1 MKKIF
6 YHIFLL
12 STITGAASCSKF
24 LDEKPY
30 YALTDANAITDLS
43 KAKAAV
49 GGVYATFQ
57 GDDWAGSL
65 YIAQA
70 SKAGFVKWVT
80 MDYDMSYTQ
89 VTRTSAAPW
98 TSFYKSLNAAN
109 FAVNGINA
117 LAANII
123 SDEQKNTLVAEA
135 RCLRAWV
142 HANLL
147 WNYGHWWADDSDEYG
162 LLYRDEVIDLKNIQ
176 KARINVGDSYQKIYE
191 DLDFAIANLPGFTT
205 SRYMS
210 KEFAKALKAKLLLY
224 RGGYRN
230 NAAELN
236 QALTLVNDVLQNH
249 APAFDMMPDL
259 DQVYKQSWDAKENL
273 FARYLENDGTR
284 TTKGGYYY
292 TYYLSQIAG
301 TTLPLA
307 PNVTLTAGLN
317 FGLDWFKQDPRWNIV
332 TGPVRAG
339 ETWDNTYRHTFKK
352 VARYGSIE
360 GKTVNDEKYAAYYFR
375 FPELY
380 LMKAELIARTGGT
393 VSDALAPLNEMRA
406 KRTNPVLPAL
416 SATTMDEFMDLL
428 FKEIFT
434 ETFIENGSEFFA
446 SLRFKSQGR
455 RWIEVI
461 KDKTLEENRI
471 CWPIPDAEMIN
482 NKLMK
487 QNPDL

>member
-1 MKKIF
+1 MKKTF
-6 YHIFLL
+6 YYILL
-12 STITGAASCSKF
+12 ASIGTGAVSCNKF

-30 YALTDANAITDLS
+30 YALTDVNAITDLS
-43 KAKAAV
+43 KAKAAI

-65 YIAQA
+65 FIGQA
-70 SKAGFVKWVT
+70 SKAGFVKWIVS
-80 MDYDMSYTQ
+80 DYDMAYTQ
-89 VTRTSAAPW
+89 TTRTGAAPW

-109 FAVNGINA
+109 FAVNGIGVLPA
-117 LAANII
+117 SII
-123 SDEQKNTLVAEA
+123 SENEKNALVAEG
-135 RCLRAWV
+135 RCLRAWI
-142 HANLL
+142 HSNIL
-147 WNYGHWWADDSDEYG
+147 WNYGHWWADDADEYG
-162 LLYRDEVIDLKNIQ
+162 LLYRDEVVDLKNIQ
-176 KARINVGDSYQKIYE
+176 KARISVGESYKKIFE
-191 DLDFAIANLPGFTT
+191 DLDFAITHLPGFTS

-210 KEFAKALKAKLLLY
+210 KEFAKVLKAKLLLY

-230 NAAELN
+230 NATELN
-236 QALTLVNDVLQNH
+236 QSLELVNDVLQNH
-249 APAFDMMPDL
+249 AAAFSMQPDL
-259 DQVYKQSWDAKENL
+259 AEVYKQSWDSKEIL

-307 PNVTLTAGLN
+307 PGASITAGLN
-317 FGLDWFKQDPRWNIV
+317 FGLDWFSQDPRWPLV

-393 VSDALAPLNEMRA
+393 VNDALAPLNEMRS
-406 KRTNPVLPAL
+406 KRTNPVLPAV
-416 SATTMDEFMDLL
+416 SAATMDEFMNVL

-461 KDKTLEENRI
+461 KDKTLEENKI
-471 CWPIPDAEMIN
+471 CWPIADAEITN

-487 QNPDL
+487 QNPE

>member
-1 MKKIF
+1 MKKTF
-6 YHIFLL
+6 YHILL
-12 STITGAASCSKF
+12 ATFATGAVSCNKF

-30 YALTDANAITDLS
+30 YALTDVNAITDLG
-43 KAKAAV
+43 KAKAAI

-57 GDDWAGSL
+57 GDDWAGST

-70 SKAGFVKWVT
+70 SKAGFVKWIQS
-80 MDYDMSYTQ
+80 DYDMTYTQ
-89 VTRTSAAPW
+89 LSRTSAAPW

-109 FAVNGINA
+109 FAVNGIDI
-117 LAANII
+117 LPANILSE
-123 SDEQKNTLVAEA
+123 SDKKALVAEG
-135 RCLRAWV
+135 RCLRAWI
-142 HANLL
+142 HANIF
-147 WNYGHWWADDSDEYG
+147 WNYGHWWADDADPYG
-162 LLYRDEVIDLKNIQ
+162 LLYRDEVVDLKNIQ
-176 KARINVGDSYQKIYE
+176 KARITVGESYQKIFE
-191 DLDFAIANLPGFTT
+191 DLDFAITNLPGFKS

-210 KEFAKALKAKLLLY
+210 KEFAKVLKAKLLLY

-236 QALTLVNDVLQNH
+236 DALTLVNDVLQNH
-249 APAFDMMPDL
+249 APAFDMETNL
-259 DQVYKQSWDAKENL
+259 DQVYKQSWDSKENL

-301 TTLPLA
+301 TTLPLGPGA
-307 PNVTLTAGLN
+307 IATAGL
-317 FGLDWFKQDPRWNIV
+317 FYGLDWFQQDPRWSVV

-339 ETWDNTYRHTFKK
+339 ETWDNTYRWTFKK

-393 VSDALAPLNEMRA
+393 VAEALAPLNEMRA
-406 KRTNPVLPAL
+406 KRTSPVLPAL
-416 SATTMDEFMDLL
+416 SAANMDEFMNIL
-428 FKEIFT
+428 FREIFT

-446 SLRFKSQGR
+446 SLRFKSQGK
-455 RWIEVI
+455 RWIEVM
-461 KDKTLEENRI
+461 KDKTLEENKI
-471 CWPIPDAEMIN
+471 CWPIPDAEVTN

-487 QNPDL
+487 QNPDM